1 MQLVDQNGEVVYE
14 RYAKESPVVDFTDI
28 DGNPLPT
35 PTQQHAKAECDIN
48 NILRQYDRTG
58 LITHINT
65 ATAQYGDFTEV
76 NEYQES
82 LNMVMNAQ
90 EAFMALPSAIR
101 KQFENDPGQFF
112 EFATNPENQ
121 DAILFTPMKFIK
133 TQQIFELPWFVFFK
147 CFIYP
152 ITVGL

>member
-1 MQLVDQNGEVVYE
+1 MKFRTAYSKPLKV
-14 RYAKESPVVDFTDI
+14 VVDFTDI

-48 NILRQYDRTG
+48 NILKQYDRTG
-58 LITHINT
+58 LITHINS
-65 ATAQYGDFTEV
+65 AKAQYGDFTEV

-82 LNMVMNAQ
+82 LNRVMMAQ
-90 EAFMALPSAIR
+90 EAFMELPSAIR

-121 DAILFTPMKFIK
+121 DAMVEMGLA
-133 TQQIFELPWFVFFK
+133 ER
-147 CFIYP
+147 P
-152 ITVGL
+152 ISAPPAVETAEVEAPAEA

>member
-1 MQLVDQNGEVVYE
+1 MKFRTAYSKPVKV
-14 RYAKESPVVDFTDI
+14 VVDFTDI

-48 NILRQYDRTG
+48 NILKQYDRTG
-58 LITHINT
+58 LITHINS
-65 ATAQYGDFTEV
+65 AKAQYGDFTEV

-82 LNMVMNAQ
+82 LNRVMMAQ
-90 EAFMALPSAIR
+90 EAFMELPSAIR

-121 DAILFTPMKFIK
+121 DAMVEMGLAERPISAPSAEK
-133 TQQIFELPWFVFFK
+133 TAQVEAPAEA
-147 CFIYP
+147 
-152 ITVGL
+152 

>member
-1 MQLVDQNGEVVYE
+1 MKFRTAYSKPVKV
-14 RYAKESPVVDFTDI
+14 VVDFTDI

-48 NILRQYDRTG
+48 NILKQYDRTG
-58 LITHINT
+58 LITHINS

-82 LNMVMNAQ
+82 LNRVMMAQ
-90 EAFMALPSAIR
+90 EAFMELPSAIR

-112 EFATNPENQ
+112 EFATNPDNQ
-121 DAILFTPMKFIK
+121 DAMVEMGLA
-133 TQQIFELPWFVFFK
+133 ER
-147 CFIYP
+147 P
-152 ITVGL
+152 ISAPSAVETAEVEAPAKA

>member
-1 MQLVDQNGEVVYE
+1 MKFRTAYSKPVKV
-14 RYAKESPVVDFTDI
+14 VVDFTDI

-48 NILRQYDRTG
+48 NILKQYDRTG
-58 LITHINT
+58 LITHINS
-65 ATAQYGDFTEV
+65 AKAQYGDFTEV

-82 LNMVMNAQ
+82 LNRVMMAQ
-90 EAFMALPSAIR
+90 EAFMELPSAIR

-121 DAILFTPMKFIK
+121 DAMVEMGLAERPISAPPDRDWETP
-133 TQQIFELPWFVFFK
+133 
-147 CFIYP
+147 
-152 ITVGL
+152 